1 VNTPER
7 IGKYEVQGV
16 LGRGAVGVVYRG
28 FDPAIRRAVALKVV
42 SKALIEP
49 DVRDHTVKR
58 FRQEAQAVGRLT
70 HPRITAI
77 YDFIETAELACIVME
92 LVDGKSLAAHLK
104 EVKRCE
110 LADTWEIARQV
121 LDGLG
126 YTHGQGVIHRDLKPA
141 NILIDDERRIKITDF
156 GVARLDSSSLTQVGD
171 VVGTPHYMAPEQFT
185 GLPVTAASDLYQVG
199 VILYELLT
207 GERPFNGTNA
217 EILRRV
223 TLERPLDP
231 STHNHRISWEL
242 DWVVQKALSKDPT
255 DRFAS
260 AREFTEALRKG
271 IEDSL
276 GKPLPSPAPEAP
288 KPAAKA
294 PASLVAN
301 AKRIANAKPA
311 AKAAAPAE
319 GPKPRVLF
327 VDDEERILN
336 ALQALFRDD
345 YHVFTAES
353 GALALEL
360 VSKFRIP
367 VVVSDQ
373 RMPGMT
379 GVELLRRVREL
390 NPTAVR
396 LLLTGYSDLAA
407 IVGSINEGEVFR
419 FLKKPWDAEE
429 IRTAIAEA
437 VAAAKALEG
446 PPTLLDRLPPQ
457 TGAAVLVVDPEPAL
471 ARGLAKLLT
480 GVAPVERAAS
490 AVEAVKSLAA
500 REVGVIV
507 ADLAA
512 GRDGLAALFKLLKA
526 ERPEVLSI
534 LVTDTPDSE
543 LAIEMIN
550 HAQVYRFLPKPVE
563 GKVLRG
569 HIESA
574 LRKYAKFKQVPVLVE
589 QHRVRADARTRKSA
603 WGTRLLAG
611 IRALPVRLLSRA

>member
-1 VNTPER
+1 MNAPER
-7 IGKYEVQGV
+7 IGKYEVRGV
-16 LGRGAVGVVYRG
+16 LGRGAVGMVYRG
-28 FDPAIRRAVALKVV
+28 FDPAIQRAVALKVV
-42 SKALIEP
+42 SKSLIEP
-49 DVRDHTVKR
+49 DVLEHTVKR
-58 FRQEAQAVGRLT
+58 FRQEAQTVGRLT

-77 YDFIETAELACIVME
+77 HDFIETAELACIVME
-92 LVDGKSLAAHLK
+92 LVNGRSLAAHLK

-110 LADTWEIARQV
+110 LVQTWEILRQV

-126 YTHGQGVIHRDLKPA
+126 YMHGQGVIHRDLKPA
-141 NILIDDERRIKITDF
+141 NILIDGGGGIKITDF
-156 GVARLDSSSLTQVGD
+156 GVARIDSSSLTQAGD

-185 GLPVTAASDLYQVG
+185 GLPVNAASDLYQVG

-207 GERPFNGTNA
+207 GERPFMGTNA

-223 TLERPLDP
+223 ALERPLDP
-231 STHNHRISWEL
+231 STHNHHISWEL
-242 DWVVQKALSKDPT
+242 DWVVQKALSKDPA

-276 GKPLPSPAPEAP
+276 GKPLPGPAPAAP

-301 AKRIANAKPA
+301 AKRIATAKPA
-311 AKAAAPAE
+311 AKAGAPAE

-360 VSKFRIP
+360 VSRFRIP

-429 IRTAIAEA
+429 MRTAIAEA
-437 VAAAKALEG
+437 AAAARALEE
-446 PPTLLDRLPPQ
+446 PPTLMDRLPPQ
-457 TGAAVLVVDPEPAL
+457 TGAAVLVVAPEPAL

-490 AVEAVKSLAA
+490 AVEAVKALAA

-512 GRDGLAALFKLLKA
+512 GRDGLAALFKLLKT

-534 LVTDTPDSE
+534 LVTDAPDSD

-563 GKVLRG
+563 GKLLRD

-574 LRKYAKFKQVPVLVE
+574 LRKYAKFKQLPVLVE
-589 QHRVRADARTRKSA
+589 QHRVRPDARTRKSA

-611 IRALPVRLLSRA
+611 IRALPVR